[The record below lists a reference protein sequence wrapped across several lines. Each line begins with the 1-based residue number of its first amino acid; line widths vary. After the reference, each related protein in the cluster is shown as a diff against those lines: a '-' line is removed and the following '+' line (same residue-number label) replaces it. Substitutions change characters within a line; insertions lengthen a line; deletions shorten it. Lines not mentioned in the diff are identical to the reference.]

1 MVPEVIDVITV
12 MRTCTSRRKQQLN
25 VFTFWTQF
33 LIFILYV
40 SEDFRMLDIET
51 KTHMGL
57 IINNCLTAFHII
69 YQMLK

>member
-25 VFTFWTQF
+25 VFTFG
-33 LIFILYV
+33 IGILDPV
-40 SEDFRMLDIET
+40 SYIEDFRMLDIET
-51 KTHMGL
+51 KTNMGL

-69 YQMLK
+69 YQQ